1 VPSWDQLTEEY
12 GGGIVARSNDH
23 ADVSIQHRTAS
34 WTGHLTVDDAR
45 RALVD
50 AGWLDG

>member
-1 VPSWDQLTEEY
+1 VSLTQDR
-12 GGGIVARSNDH
+12 IVD
-23 ADVSIQHRTAS
+23 
-34 WTGHLTVDDAR
+34 GHLTVDDAR

>member
-1 VPSWDQLTEEY
+1 MAGSCAARGTEC
-12 GGGIVARSNDH
+12 AKNRSEERRHITVVD
-23 ADVSIQHRTAS
+23 
-34 WTGHLTVDDAR
+34 GHLTVDDAR

>member
-1 VPSWDQLTEEY
+1 MKNRSEERRH
-12 GGGIVARSNDH
+12 ITVVD
-23 ADVSIQHRTAS
+23 
-34 WTGHLTVDDAR
+34 GHLTVDDAR